1 MISLICFL
9 GKFTSREQPTVSMSL
24 TISCSY
30 ISSDYVD
37 RGRQGI
43 ETVCLLLSYKTK
55 FPDNFFLLRGNH
67 ECPSINRIYG
77 FYDECEPCNNWICDK
92 SLTFQFQASDA
103 TG

>member
-43 ETVCLLLSYKTK
+43 EAVANLPDLVLILLIWVGKAIDLNDRIST
-55 FPDNFFLLRGNH
+55 RGV
-67 ECPSINRIYG
+67 
-77 FYDECEPCNNWICDK
+77 
-92 SLTFQFQASDA
+92 
-103 TG
+103 